1 MKNVKKY
8 FNESEEYFKIIWAE
22 SLLGVKLKRMNSSFP
37 VGKVK
42 MLTMYSMDFEEFLM
56 ANGNKSLIN
65 EINKWYETNTPG
77 EFTIYYI

>member
-1 MKNVKKY
+1 
-8 FNESEEYFKIIWAE
+8 
-22 SLLGVKLKRMNSSFP
+22 MNSSFP

-65 EINKWYETNTPG
+65 EINK
-77 EFTIYYI
+77 